1 MTKIG
6 KNFFDVKMSTI
17 GKKISSPL
25 LAALFGA
32 ALGALSGQF
41 VWVLLTALGLWALAY
56 VAQNLTAIF
65 QLTNSAQDQSTLGK
79 ADGAVSS
86 SIEKGPDWLRKW
98 KEDMHYSPAYKGTP
112 GNIWNGPKWTS
123 DD

>member
-1 MTKIG
+1 MA
-6 KNFFDVKMSTI
+6 F
-17 GKKISSPL
+17 L
-25 LAALFGA
+25 GA
-32 ALGALSGQF
+32 VIGALSGQF
-41 VWVLLTALGLWALAY
+41 AWALITALGLSAFAY

-65 QLTNSAQDQSTLGK
+65 QRTKSAADQTTLAQ
-79 ADGAVSS
+79 ADGAVPR